1 MLVLFFNAGDNWVY
15 KNGIIKGSILSLNL
29 IAFSGFIKSSSLF
42 SNIFK
47 KEKLLLDG
55 SNKSVTNEV
64 RNNNLIQQ
72 LKEENKKEQTLESIV
87 NIIESNPES
96 IKMLKNSEIREIN
109 EYYKKKLEMID
120 KKIDMMKLRERVLR
134 KKLAEGE

>member
-1 MLVLFFNAGDNWVY
+1 MSKLSEFWN
-15 KNGIIKGSILSLNL
+15 KIK
-29 IAFSGFIKSSSLF
+29 KLF

-55 SNKSVTNEV
+55 SNKNVTNEV

-96 IKMLKNSEIREIN
+96 IKMLKNSEIKEIN
-109 EYYKKKLEMID
+109 NYYKKKLEMID

-134 KKLAEGE
+134 KKLAEEE